1 MHFQNSNIMT
11 SFDLNNCTIQVPSK
25 DIQPGGKGRPAL
37 PFQLFVQGYD
47 AKSTSLSDKFSQLI
61 LGFETEEEMEIRK
74 SEILPHIIEC
84 KV

>member
-11 SFDLNNCTIQVPSK
+11 SFDLTGCTIQVPSK
-25 DIQPGGKGRPAL
+25 DTQPGGKGRPAL

-47 AKSTSLSDKFSQLI
+47 AKSTSLFSQLI

-74 SEILPHIIEC
+74 SEILLHIKEC

>member
-11 SFDLNNCTIQVPSK
+11 SFDLTGCTILVPSK
-25 DIQPGGKGRPAL
+25 DPQPGGKDRPAL
-37 PFQLFVQGYD
+37 PFQLFVD

-74 SEILPHIIEC
+74 SEILPHI
-84 KV
+84 K